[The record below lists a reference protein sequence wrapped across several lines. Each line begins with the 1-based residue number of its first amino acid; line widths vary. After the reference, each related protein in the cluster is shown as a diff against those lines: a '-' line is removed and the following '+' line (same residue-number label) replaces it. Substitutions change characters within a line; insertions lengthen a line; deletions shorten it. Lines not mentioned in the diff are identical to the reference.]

1 MFGRNLSEVFQ
12 NVYREKG
19 EPYNVETLDKL
30 FTYWQDT
37 YEREEYG
44 IEWDEGTAKSAI
56 RLYMYEQVQ
65 DLLQKAD
72 KKYGFRSEKENA
84 LKNFYKNNKIE
95 KIFIPLNSFQEYLK
109 LYNQVQRE
117 KQEELNKK
125 QDNYQSHEEIKK
137 KKNEAKQFGRPVSAT
152 PITILSKPKNKA
164 KHESYDALMEKFP
177 NDKYIKELVG
187 EENLKRPR
195 YAFEYG
201 HYNI

>member
-1 MFGRNLSEVFQ
+1 
-12 NVYREKG
+12 
-19 EPYNVETLDKL
+19 
-30 FTYWQDT
+30 
-37 YEREEYG
+37 
-44 IEWDEGTAKSAI
+44 
-56 RLYMYEQVQ
+56 MYEQVQ

-152 PITILSKPKNKA
+152 PITILSKPKNKI

>member
-44 IEWDEGTAKSAI
+44 IEWDEGTAKSTI